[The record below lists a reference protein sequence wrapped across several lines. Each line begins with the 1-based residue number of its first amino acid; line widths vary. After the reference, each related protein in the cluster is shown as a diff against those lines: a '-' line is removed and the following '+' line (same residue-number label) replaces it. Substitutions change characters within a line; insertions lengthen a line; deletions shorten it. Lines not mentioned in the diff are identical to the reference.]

1 MRNFSLLCLFLAL
14 ANPVFANE
22 YELKSPA
29 RSIPLPSAASNQLQE
44 AIRTWPA
51 PDISNAGRAPSSEA
65 EWLTT
70 IAESDE
76 RWDRGVLETLVES
89 TTKVKPVVI
98 VGVKAHRVTPALI
111 APANQQRLFL
121 FLHGGAYVFGGGIG
135 GTGEAILIA
144 ERIGIEVVS
153 VDYRMPPGNP
163 FPAALDDVVSVY
175 KELIKSQ
182 SSQSIALGGTSAGGG
197 LSLAVA
203 HKLQAM
209 NIELPGAI
217 FAGTPWS
224 DLTKTGDSLF
234 TNEGL
239 DRVLVTY
246 DGVLSAAAR
255 LYAGKHDLKDPLI
268 SPLYGDFTGF
278 PPTILTTGTRDM
290 FLSDVAR
297 THRSLRGVGVTADL
311 HVYEGMSHAG
321 YMLSPNTPESRD
333 MYKEVGAFLD
343 KYLDE

>member
-1 MRNFSLLCLFLAL
+1 MRNLTLLCLSLIL
-14 ANPVFANE
+14 SNPVFANE
-22 YELKSPA
+22 YELTSPA
-29 RSIPLPSAASNQLQE
+29 RSIPLPAAASDQLQE

-51 PDISNAGRAPSSEA
+51 PDVANAEKVPASEA

-70 IAESDE
+70 IAKSDE
-76 RWDRGVLETLVES
+76 QWDRGVLETLAES
-89 TTKVKPVVI
+89 SIKVKPVVI
-98 VGVKAHRVTPALI
+98 AGVDAYRVTPARIL
-111 APANQQRLFL
+111 PANQQRLFL
-121 FLHGGAYVFGGGIG
+121 FLHGGAYVQGGGIG

-144 ERIGIEVVS
+144 ERIGIEVIS

-163 FPAALDDVVSVY
+163 FPAALDDSVAVY
-175 KELIKSQ
+175 QELIKSRSPQ
-182 SSQSIALGGTSAGGG
+182 TIALGGTSAGGG
-197 LSLAVA
+197 LSLAVV
-203 HKLQAM
+203 HKLQELS
-209 NIELPGAI
+209 IELPGAI

-224 DLTKTGDSLF
+224 DLTKTGDTLF

-278 PPTILTTGTRDM
+278 PPTILITGTRDM

-297 THRSLRGVGVTADL
+297 THRKLRAVGVTADL

-321 YMLSPNTPESRD
+321 YIVSPDTPESED

-343 KYLDE
+343 KHLE